1 MNSEHAQNSSD
12 DLEQDLQDYLNE
24 VSDPGD
30 ACLPADVQQRIQRIV
45 EKQTPS
51 HDSAAASEAI
61 PKQVGHYEVLRPLGA
76 GGMGMVYQAR
86 HRSLDREVAL
96 KMLPQHLLSSTAV
109 ERFHREM
116 RVLAQ
121 LSHPHVVAALD
132 GSVADQ
138 QMYLAME
145 LVDGCDLRQLAEQ
158 QLLSVEDCCELLR
171 QAALGVAA
179 LHERDII
186 HRDLK
191 PTNIMVSR
199 DGVVKIVDLGLAR
212 ARQERDSITEPDT
225 IVGTTAFTAP
235 EVLSFARPP
244 DVKSDLFSLG
254 RTLQFL
260 LQTGPFAS
268 TKTSEQKSLPADLQT
283 LLQQLT
289 TDDVERRLSSAVQLA
304 ERLAPLST
312 ASRFARASQQT
323 TEKTNADEGSSAVT
337 QQIAA
342 AANSDGLRPPS
353 NAFRNSL
360 LSAAAIGCVLFIV
373 WMNRPDPAARLPDD
387 AVTQTDHEATNA
399 KPAPNDSSPESDER
413 TEMWRNERAVAEQLL
428 QASATLVVNS
438 LDDDGKW
445 HGATIEPHETLPD
458 GRLLVQTVQLPAS
471 TTSSPELL
479 NQIGRLRSPE
489 GLTIL
494 SPKTPADVFDYMNP
508 NWDKLKWV
516 YVPAPNINDD
526 SLRSLARFTPSIIAI
541 NVSHSAITDECGA
554 ILSSFPELRSLEVA
568 DTIVGDEF
576 VATIQNCPGLVH
588 LNLSK
593 TQITDA
599 AIRRLSA
606 FPELRRLHLNGVQ
619 LSQEDLQTLAEVGL
633 TELSLRE
640 SSVSEAAVKWFRKA
654 CPDCKVLHW

>member
-1 MNSEHAQNSSD
+1 MSSEHAQNSSD

-45 EKQTPS
+45 EDQAPS

-61 PKQVGHYEVLRPLGA
+61 PRHVGHYEVLRPLGA

-145 LVDGCDLRQLAEQ
+145 LVDGCDLRQLSEQ
-158 QLLSVEDCCELLR
+158 QLLSVADCCELLR

-212 ARQERDSITEPDT
+212 ARQERNSITEPDT
-225 IVGTTAFTAP
+225 IVGTTAFAAP

-244 DVKSDLFSLG
+244 DVTSDLFSLG

-260 LQTGPFAS
+260 LQTGPFA
-268 TKTSEQKSLPADLQT
+268 TAKTSEQKLPPVELQI
-283 LLQQLT
+283 LLQELT

-304 ERLAPLST
+304 ERLAPLSA
-312 ASRFARASQQT
+312 ASRFARTSQHT
-323 TEKTNADEGSSAVT
+323 TDKKNADEVSSAVT
-337 QQIAA
+337 QRIPASA
-342 AANSDGLRPPS
+342 TSDPMRRKL
-353 NAFRNSL
+353 NAFQNSL
-360 LSAAAIGCVLFIV
+360 LSVAAIGSVLFLV
-373 WMNRPDPAARLPDD
+373 WMNRPDAPAPLADD
-387 AVTQTDHEATNA
+387 AVTQTEHEATDA
-399 KPAPNDSSPESDER
+399 KPAPNDSSAESTER
-413 TEMWRNERAVAEQLL
+413 TEMWRNERSVAEQLL
-428 QASATLVVNS
+428 QASATLVVNR
-438 LDDDGKW
+438 LNDDGQW
-445 HGATIEPHETLPD
+445 HGATIKPDEPLPD

-471 TTSSPELL
+471 TTPSPDVLT
-479 NQIGRLRSPE
+479 QIGRLRSPE

-494 SPKTPADVFDYMNP
+494 SPETPADVFEYLNP
-508 NWDKLKWV
+508 RWQKLKWV
-516 YVPAPNINDD
+516 YASTENINDD
-526 SLRSLARFTPSIIAI
+526 SLRSLARFKPSIIAI
-541 NVSHSAITDECGA
+541 DVSHSAITDECGA
-554 ILSSFPELRSLEVA
+554 ILSSFPQLRSLEVA
-568 DTIVGDEF
+568 DTTVGDRF
-576 VATIQNCPGLVH
+576 VVAIRNCPGLVH

-593 TQITDA
+593 TQVTSA
-599 AIRRLSA
+599 AIQQLPE
-606 FPELRRLHLNGVQ
+606 FPELRRLHLNGLQ
-619 LSQEDLQTLAEVGL
+619 LSEEDLRTLTEVGL
-633 TELSLRE
+633 TELSLRQ
-640 SSVSEAAVKWFRKA
+640 SSVPETAVKLFRRA